1 LSTVNDYLKGH
12 DIVKVNR
19 SALVRGLPAA
29 SGPIMALTCRPPEY

>member
-19 SALVRGLPAA
+19 SALVRGLRAA
-29 SGPIMALTCRPPEY
+29 SGRIMALTSGPPEY